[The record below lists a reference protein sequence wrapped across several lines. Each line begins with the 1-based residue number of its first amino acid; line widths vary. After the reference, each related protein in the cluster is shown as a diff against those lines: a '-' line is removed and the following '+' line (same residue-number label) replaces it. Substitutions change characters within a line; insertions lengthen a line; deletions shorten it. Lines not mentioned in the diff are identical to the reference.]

1 MRVVVRQ
8 GFYCTTNNDC
18 RSLEHVVLPIKVII
32 DTGLLTDHRTNENC
46 PVSEQKILF
55 DRR

>member
-32 DTGLLTDHRTNENC
+32 DSGLLTDHRTNENC